1 VFNKNNLKLKIV
13 LVFIVSLLFKPL
25 WLFNNNDLGQP
36 ADDMYHWLHAA
47 TLAFDQDFDYSNDF
61 NLQNATL
68 NKYTNVPSSVPGT
81 GYLSAPFVYI
91 FSFFDDQ
98 EITESSEFRINPTK
112 SFSYLGFFSGGLFYI
127 ISGFSLLKKLIFN
140 NPNSGLIIFCAFIGT
155 LVHFATT
162 RFLMPHAIEFFLC
175 ACLVF
180 LFENKKNIKFK
191 YYEVFLLFT
200 VFALISITRPSTFLY
215 SIILIF
221 IYRKRFKLDL
231 SFLAVYVLCLS
242 FFMGLYIKLSNY
254 LYVEN
259 YMLLNTYGSDMDAY
273 TSSFTFE
280 QLTAGFI
287 KIPNLFVSPSMGLIW
302 STPIIFLGLYG
313 FFKEYFFNNK
323 INIDS
328 MFYFLYFG
336 ASVMPLLIWQGR
348 EVAYGQRLL
357 VGIIPLCVVMAS
369 NNIHRSKFI
378 NYSLLPLSAFTY
390 VGYLFFYS
398 SKKLTLFKGSSLWGT
413 EVGFVGENYYF
424 ELIKGITV
432 FENIVSVTLRNIY
445 SVNFFKYFQIKEYLK
460 NNSLF
465 DGISP
470 EKINKFFEISN
481 EYSELSSSY
490 LLTATLVI
498 LIFSYLFTNII
509 IDVSSKDK
517 SM

>member
-1 VFNKNNLKLKIV
+1 MFNKNNLALKIL

-47 TLAFDQDFDYSNDF
+47 TLAIDQDLDYSDDF
-61 NLQNATL
+61 NLEKATL

-98 EITESSEFRINPTK
+98 DTIKSSDFRINPTK

-127 ISGFSLLKKLIFN
+127 IFGFSLLKKLIIN
-140 NPNSGLIIFCAFIGT
+140 NPRSGLIIFCAFIGT
-155 LVHFATT
+155 LVHFTTT
-162 RFLMPHAIEFFLC
+162 RFLMPHAVEFFLC

-180 LFENKKNIKFK
+180 LFENKKTIKFN
-191 YYEVFLLFT
+191 YYEVFLLFI
-200 VFALISITRPSTFLY
+200 VFTLISITRPSTFLY
-215 SIILIF
+215 SIILIL
-221 IYRKRFKLDL
+221 IYRKRFKLNL
-231 SFLAVYVLCLS
+231 SFLSLYALCFT
-242 FFMGLYIKLSNY
+242 FFIGLYIKLSNY

-259 YMLLNTYGSDMDAY
+259 YMFLNTYGSDMDAY
-273 TSSFTFE
+273 SSSFTFD
-280 QLTAGFI
+280 QLISGII
-287 KIPNLFVSPSMGLIW
+287 KIPNLFVSPSMGIIW
-302 STPIIFLGLYG
+302 STPIIFLGLYA
-313 FFKEYFFNNK
+313 FFKEYLFTNK
-323 INIDS
+323 INIDT

-336 ASVMPLLIWQGR
+336 ASVIPLLIWQGR

-369 NNIHRSKFI
+369 NNIHHSKFI
-378 NYSLLPLSAFTY
+378 KYSLLPLSVFTY

-398 SKKLTLFKGSSLWGT
+398 SKKLTLFKGISLWGT

-424 ELIKGITV
+424 ELIKGIID
-432 FENIVSVTLRNIY
+432 FENIVSVALRNIY
-445 SVNFFKYFQIKEYLK
+445 SVNFFKYFHFKEYI
-460 NNSLF
+460 NNHSLI
-465 DGISP
+465 DGLSP
-470 EKINKFFEISN
+470 EKINKFLEISN
-481 EYSELSSSY
+481 EYSELSSIY
-490 LLTATLVI
+490 LGAATLVI
-498 LIFSYLFTNII
+498 FVFSYLFTNII